1 MTHAQHQTASAS
13 RLALRAT
20 THCLTGCVL
29 GEVTGMTIGM
39 AAGLSNAVTVAL
51 AITLAFVFGYGLTMW
66 PLLAAGTPIGAAAR
80 TALAGDTVSVVIM
93 EAIDNAFVLA
103 VPGAMDAELTDPLLW
118 ASLTAGFAIAFPF
131 AYLANQALIVR
142 GIGQGAHGEH
152 H

>member
-1 MTHAQHQTASAS
+1 MSPD

-20 THCLTGCVL
+20 IHCLTGCVI

-39 AAGLSNAVTVAL
+39 AAGLSNAVTIAL
-51 AITLAFVFGYGLTMW
+51 AIALAFVFGYALTMR
-66 PLLAAGTPIGAAAR
+66 PLLAAGTPIGAALR

-103 VPGAMDAELTDPLLW
+103 VPGAMDAGLTDPLLW
-118 ASLTAGFAIAFPF
+118 ASLAAGFAIAFPF
-131 AYLANQALIVR
+131 AYLANRALILR
-142 GIGQGAHGEH
+142 GIGQGAHGVH

>member
-1 MTHAQHQTASAS
+1 VNSNT
-13 RLALRAT
+13 LALRAT

-39 AAGLSNAVTVAL
+39 AAGLSNGVTVAL
-51 AITLAFVFGYGLTMW
+51 AIVLAFVFGYGLTMR

-80 TALAGDTVSVVIM
+80 TALAGDTGSVVIM

-103 VPGAMDAELTDPLLW
+103 VPGAMDAGLTDPLLW
-118 ASLTAGFAIAFPF
+118 ASIAAGFAIAFPF
-131 AYLANQALIVR
+131 AFLANRALIER
-142 GIGQGAHGEH
+142 GVGRGAHGAH